1 MLCEGLNTIPEPR
14 KGRDG
19 CIHSSLQA
27 CTLQNPAWC
36 FLFLLILEWSHPSQK
51 ASTSTGPPPPWRK
64 GREKGANSTCAGH
77 IEVSFKGG
85 ALSLQQ
91 WGQQGKRPQLGRTV
105 GCLGLPGALWLQGA
119 ARPSFSPGPSTA
131 LWLQSLP
138 FHSLWSLTSP
148 PAPAPPLALALVSA
162 AMRWASSA
170 STSGSVSAFLIV
182 CCSFCSASSS
192 SSCRCRAFSSHCGTA
207 V

>member
-64 GREKGANSTCAGH
+64 GRGKGANSTCAGH

-91 WGQQGKRPQLGRTV
+91 WGQQGKRGHSWEGRWDALGCQGLY
-105 GCLGLPGALWLQGA
+105 GCRGQPDPASPLVPALP
-119 ARPSFSPGPSTA
+119 
-131 LWLQSLP
+131 
-138 FHSLWSLTSP
+138 
-148 PAPAPPLALALVSA
+148 
-162 AMRWASSA
+162 
-170 STSGSVSAFLIV
+170 SGSNPSPSIPSGL
-182 CCSFCSASSS
+182 
-192 SSCRCRAFSSHCGTA
+192 
-207 V
+207 